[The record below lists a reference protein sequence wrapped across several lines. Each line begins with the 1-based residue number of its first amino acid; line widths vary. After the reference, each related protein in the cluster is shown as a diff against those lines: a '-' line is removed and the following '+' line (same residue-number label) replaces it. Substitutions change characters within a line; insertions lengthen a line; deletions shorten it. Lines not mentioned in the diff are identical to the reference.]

1 MKDKI
6 LVHSRNSISCG
17 FSKMKQDIPRAKTR
31 LSFHWILDG
40 DHWGL
45 VWNFKKPHSTNN
57 IAENIQYL
65 WDLKSLLSISIC
77 DNLSTEQA
85 HGQTLPSIFAFL
97 VMHCINGGTRETFW
111 LIHIFWDRRYSS
123 RYVKNQLWSI
133 WCMGQMPKLS
143 RTYYIPRKM
152 NVSFKQMLPSLL
164 SLMQKILFNI
174 ITCVVQEIRGCG

>member
-1 MKDKI
+1 MEIIEDWFEI
-6 LVHSRNSISCG
+6 LKNL
-17 FSKMKQDIPRAKTR
+17 IPRIISPKT
-31 LSFHWILDG
+31 FNICETWKAY
-40 DHWGL
+40 L
-45 VWNFKKPHSTNN
+45 VFQFAWNK
-57 IAENIQYL
+57 
-65 WDLKSLLSISIC
+65 DC

-123 RYVKNQLWSI
+123 RYVKNQLWLI
-133 WCMGQMPKLS
+133 WCMGHMPKLS